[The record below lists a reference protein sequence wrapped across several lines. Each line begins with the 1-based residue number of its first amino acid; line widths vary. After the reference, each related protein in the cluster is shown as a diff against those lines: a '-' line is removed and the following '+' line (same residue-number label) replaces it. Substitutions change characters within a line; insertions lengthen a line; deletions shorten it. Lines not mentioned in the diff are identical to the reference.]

1 MTFNQSNNPPIP
13 PYSSYS
19 TFGYSFFFGSYLA
32 AFLGYSLATTG
43 AWTSGPEIIKSN
55 SIILYLK

>member
-1 MTFNQSNNPPIP
+1 MTINQSNNPPIP

-43 AWTSGPEIIKSN
+43 A
-55 SIILYLK
+55 